1 VLLVLA
7 DVHANRHA
15 LEAVLKDAEGRY
27 EQALFCGDAVGYGSA
42 PNECIALLADLP
54 LACSV
59 RGNHD
64 RAVTEGNGE
73 DFSELA
79 AEAVTWTVGRLGESE
94 RAWLEALPEG
104 PLVHEPDLLVCHG
117 HPVDED
123 LYILGWPLVRS
134 ALEAAPGALTL
145 HGHTHLPAA
154 WWESPGSPQGL
165 TGGLPLQEEGL
176 IPRGVPAAV
185 NPGSVGQPR
194 DGDPRASYLLLD
206 PGERRLL
213 WRRVSYDWEAAA
225 RDVIEAGLPSW
236 LGERLREGR

>member
-1 VLLVLA
+1 MLLVLA
-7 DVHANRHA
+7 DVHANVHA
-15 LEAVLKDAEGRY
+15 LQAVLEDARGLY
-27 EQALFCGDAVGYGSA
+27 DQVIFCGDAVGYGAA
-42 PNECIALLADLP
+42 PNECVSLLAGLP
-54 LACSV
+54 LACAV

-64 RAVTEGNGE
+64 RAVLVGNGE

-79 AEAVTWTVGRLGESE
+79 AEAVSWTIERLGQAE
-94 RAWLEALPEG
+94 RRWLEALPEG

-134 ALEAAPGALTL
+134 ALEAAPGALSL

-165 TGGLPLQEEGL
+165 TGGLPLREEAL
-176 IPRGVPAAV
+176 IPTGVAAAV

-194 DGDPRASYLLLD
+194 DGDPRAAYLLLD
-206 PGERRLL
+206 PAERRLQ

-225 RDVIEAGLPSW
+225 RDVVEAGLPPW
-236 LGERLREGR
+236 LGERLTEGR

>member
-7 DVHANRHA
+7 DVHANVHA
-15 LEAVLKDAEGRY
+15 LRAVLEDARGLY
-27 EQALFCGDAVGYGSA
+27 DQVIFCGDAVGYGAA
-42 PNECIALLADLP
+42 PNECLSLLAELP
-54 LACSV
+54 LVCAV

-64 RAVTEGNGE
+64 RAVLVGNGE

-79 AEAVTWTVGRLGESE
+79 AEAVSWTVGRLGQAE
-94 RAWLEALPEG
+94 RRWLEALPEG
-104 PLVHEPDLLVCHG
+104 PLALEPDLLVCHG

-134 ALEAAPGALTL
+134 ALEAAPGALGL

-165 TGGLPLQEEGL
+165 TGGLPLREEAR
-176 IPRGVPAAV
+176 IPAGVAAAV

-194 DGDPRASYLLLD
+194 DGDPRAAYLLLE
-206 PGERRLL
+206 PEERRIQ

-225 RDVIEAGLPSW
+225 RDVLEAGLPPW
-236 LGERLREGR
+236 LGERLTEGR